1 MGLTCCPRDACV
13 AWALLAVLPPELLLH
28 LDDVVLGELGL
39 RGRNRCVAISRRTML
54 LVILGQWP
62 SGSIDFLQIGHKEL
76 ISVRNSSMHSGWNM
90 CPQRISRITVT
101 LLSNSS
107 KQM

>member
-1 MGLTCCPRDACV
+1 MGLACCVKDVCV
-13 AWALLAVLPPELLLH
+13 VWDFLEVLPPELLLH
-28 LDDVVLGELGL
+28 LDAVDFGELDL

-76 ISVRNSSMHSGWNM
+76 MSVRNSSMHSG
-90 CPQRISRITVT
+90 
-101 LLSNSS
+101 
-107 KQM
+107 